1 LKTFSVR
8 IPQAPGRKY
17 RARLKNLAWEEHSN
31 LFKSSISVEEKKLYQ
46 IASSWTVLFT
56 VLQISILIINFIIW
70 SFLHNKPLGLQTLFD
85 AFIKDL
91 SIGKVGYTKAGN
103 PY

>member
-1 LKTFSVR
+1 L
-8 IPQAPGRKY
+8 PGRNPVTWFT
-17 RARLKNLAWEEHSN
+17 AA
-31 LFKSSISVEEKKLYQ
+31 SVSKKKKMYQ
-46 IASSWTVLFT
+46 IASSWTVLSS

-91 SIGKVGYTKAGN
+91 SIGKVGYTKAGH
-103 PY
+103 PF